1 MVVNTRVPFV
11 RGGAEA
17 LEKGLI
23 KALRDAGHEVD
34 TIRILDNW
42 SRHEYILKMI
52 LEARLIDIET
62 LPLKPDRVIAIKFP
76 SYYIKHNN
84 KLVWFLHHYRQ
95 FYDLWDSPY
104 SPPKEDFLLA
114 LRDIIIKS
122 DTSMLQESR
131 VFALSKTVATRL
143 KIYNQI
149 ESEVLYPPLENKD
162 VFKCKEYENFV
173 FFPSRLSAIKR
184 HELAINAMKYTKT
197 PIKLII
203 AGRVEDINYF
213 EKIKRMIDEKN
224 LSSKIK
230 LLTDITQ
237 EELVDLYSKCLSVLF
252 PTYDEDYGYITL
264 EAMYSQKA
272 VITCTD
278 SGGPTEFIESS
289 INGFIVEPNPQA
301 IADCLDFI
309 YNNKEMAIRMGK
321 SGYEKVIT
329 LNISWEKVVEKLCS

>member
-1 MVVNTRVPFV
+1 MIVNTRVPFV

-23 KALRDAGHEVD
+23 KALKDAGHQVD

-42 SRHEYILKMI
+42 SSHEYILKMI
-52 LEARLIDIET
+52 LEARLLDVET
-62 LPLKPDRVIAIKFP
+62 LPLPPDRVIAIKFP

-84 KLVWFLHHYRQ
+84 KCVWFLHHYRQ

-104 SPPKEDFLLA
+104 SPTKEEDLLA
-114 LRDIIIKS
+114 LREIIIKS
-122 DTSMLQESR
+122 DTSMLQEAR
-131 VFALSKTVATRL
+131 VFAQSKTVSKRL
-143 KIYNQI
+143 KMFNGI

-162 VFKCKEYENFV
+162 IFKCTGYENFV

-184 HELAINAMKYTKT
+184 HELAINAMRYTKT
-197 PIKLII
+197 PIKLLI
-203 AGRVEDINYF
+203 AGRVEDINYY
-213 EKIKRMIDEKN
+213 EKIRRIIDEKN
-224 LSSKIK
+224 LSSKIE
-230 LLTDITQ
+230 LLTNITQ
-237 EELVDLYSKCLSVLF
+237 EELVDFYSKCLSVLF
-252 PTYDEDYGYITL
+252 PTYNEDYGYITL
-264 EAMYSQKA
+264 EAMYSHKA

-278 SGGPTEFIESS
+278 SGGPIEFIENS
-289 INGFIVEPNPQA
+289 INGFIVEPDPEV

-309 YNNKEMAIRMGK
+309 YSNKETAIRMGR